1 QTPKLLDDP
10 ELYDAGAKPDTDLV
24 FLFRLDKQDCLESND
39 LCIVLA
45 LDLKKA
51 RSPGH
56 GRSPVQLQARI
67 GQKPE
72 HP

>member
-1 QTPKLLDDP
+1 MIYVLLSIRRMQ
-10 ELYDAGAKPDTDLV
+10 PDWLIHIA
-24 FLFRLDKQDCLESND
+24 LPG
-39 LCIVLA
+39 IVLA

-72 HP
+72 HPL